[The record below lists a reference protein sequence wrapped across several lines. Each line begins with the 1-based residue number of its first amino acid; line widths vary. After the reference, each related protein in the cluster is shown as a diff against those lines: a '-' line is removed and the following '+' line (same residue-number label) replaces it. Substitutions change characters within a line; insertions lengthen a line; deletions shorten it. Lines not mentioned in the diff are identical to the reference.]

1 MAAVSSFSTKE
12 KREEGAR
19 SVKLVDLVFFFGYVW
34 VKIPVLCRNPSARH
48 LPREDLQLISRFGTC

>member
-19 SVKLVDLVFFFGYVW
+19 SVKLVDLVFFFRVCLG
-34 VKIPVLCRNPSARH
+34 KN
-48 LPREDLQLISRFGTC
+48 TCIVPKP